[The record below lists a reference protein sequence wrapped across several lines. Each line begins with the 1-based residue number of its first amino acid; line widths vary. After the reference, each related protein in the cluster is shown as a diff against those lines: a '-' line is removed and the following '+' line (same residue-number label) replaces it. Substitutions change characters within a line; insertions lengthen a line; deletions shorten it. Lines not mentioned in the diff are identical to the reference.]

1 MAGVTRVACLFII
14 LVGMEVRIASVGR
27 SVLRVGIS
35 EVVDMRRLTTI
46 VLLVWLIVL
55 RGHAIAA
62 ESATAT
68 FKATAQCELFQSKQ
82 KRTNPGGLK
91 TTVDATYSV
100 VESLKADGRVTWL
113 RVKTDDPHMPLR
125 WVDAGCGTVDELP
138 AGGSPAKH
146 DNICRQRGQFDSY
159 VLAVTWAPA
168 FCERHRDRVECKQ
181 LPENDAAN
189 QSFSLHG
196 LWPNRASCGIDY
208 AYCGDVRTEANKF
221 CNYPALPELSAPVQ
235 DRLAKAMP
243 SARYGGCLDRH
254 EWWKH
259 GTCAFER
266 ADDYYATAV
275 DLVEKLN
282 QSTFVTAFIQPQVGK
297 TVTRAAIFAAFDQA
311 FGSGARRRVSLFC
324 DREDQLTELRLSLPA
339 KLDSSTP
346 LQQLLERSS
355 GPVNRGSCGERIT
368 LDSVAD

>member
-1 MAGVTRVACLFII
+1 
-14 LVGMEVRIASVGR
+14 
-27 SVLRVGIS
+27 
-35 EVVDMRRLTTI
+35 MRRLT
-46 VLLVWLIVL
+46 LIVL
-55 RGHAIAA
+55 TVWLVVLHPQARAA
-62 ESATAT
+62 DSVAAT

-91 TTVDATYSV
+91 TTIGAAYSV
-100 VESLKADGRVTWL
+100 VELLKADGAAAWL
-113 RVKTDDPHMPLR
+113 RVKTDDQHMPLR
-125 WVDAGCGTVDELP
+125 WVDAACGTLDDLP
-138 AGGSPAKH
+138 VPGSSTGR
-146 DNICRQRGQFDSY
+146 DNTCRQRGQFDSY

-196 LWPNRASCGIDY
+196 LWPNRASCGMDY

-221 CNYPALPELSAPVQ
+221 CSYPALPELSAPVQ

-259 GTCAFER
+259 GACAFER
-266 ADDYYATAV
+266 ADDYFATAV
-275 DLVEKLN
+275 DLVEQLN
-282 QSTFVTAFIQPQVGK
+282 RSAFVTTFIQRQVGK
-297 TVTRAAIFAAFDQA
+297 TVTRAALFAAFDQA

-339 KLDSSTP
+339 KLDQSIA
-346 LQQLLERSS
+346 LEQLLERGGGS
-355 GPVNRGSCGERIT
+355 VNRGSCGERII